1 MEVPQPILDVRKGH
15 LNSYKITLLDLKV
28 KTLIVD
34 LEAAEASPECN
45 NFMEV
50 TFTTLADFST
60 KIILL
65 VVKAKISMVTDVKNA
80 KQKWKKSK
88 PT

>member
-1 MEVPQPILDVRKGH
+1 MESLDKLENKLGTH
-15 LNSYKITLLDLKV
+15 QLFLPYLPSDKI
-28 KTLIVD
+28 
-34 LEAAEASPECN
+34 SN

-65 VVKAKISMVTDVKNA
+65 VVKAKISMVTDVKNV